1 MYAYVIVFS
10 QVTTPALTY
19 VIGTKSLFVNRTIIK
34 ICESHQEGI
43 VQQFMLHFILN
54 LAYFNELPHYF
65 TYLEIICGLRSA
77 TDCTRGK
84 TNKALK
90 SFLQKYCSF

>member
-1 MYAYVIVFS
+1 MIVFS
-10 QVTTPALTY
+10 QVRTPALTY

-34 ICESHQEGI
+34 ISESHQEGI

-54 LAYFNELPHYF
+54 LAYFNDLPHYY
-65 TYLEIICGLRSA
+65 TYLEILSGLRTA
-77 TDCTRGK
+77 ADCTRGK

-90 SFLQKYCSF
+90 SFFTEIL